1 MSQINCCSSRKVY
14 CQHIRNIYSAD
25 SSGVQPW
32 FSDSIT
38 VTERNL
44 FLQPA
49 SRRFPISPRE
59 NDTFSPAAGVI
70 IYDVLNNA
78 PADTKYLS
86 KYTWEGTIGLLYDDV
101 YPGQVLGTTTQRVEK
116 GSNEVLFNDVVL
128 SDWGYSYILKISMRA
143 KETAFWNLTCL
154 IGPFDVDI
162 LDTFEM
168 PLIESEEYR
177 QLKII
182 FDGNFKAVKA
192 DQRKFEIF
200 FLNLFGRKYP
210 QVRWKNLT
218 VSEGS
223 VVVDFIITG
232 LTNELDKTSK
242 ELAYDIGSGKADIE
256 YLKGTKWK
264 ASTESVPSRKLL
276 ENPGTTDGQSAEE
289 GAGGLSVAWIVAIVI
304 NVVLITVFI
313 ISILYCWIR
322 RKKQNDSIR
331 SGSSLNYDGDAETM
345 IANKAESK
353 KKSME
358 EKAALMNAG
367 HRGDIFTI
375 EDGRRGL
382 HKHKHEDEDERC
394 NCFSPAC
401 YCSVGDGRKTESRL
415 DRSG

>member
-1 MSQINCCSSRKVY
+1 MDSYIYYLNIFVEDFETDLIISLKDYNQIQQSEVLQGISKSNFKNGQALFS
-14 CQHIRNIYSAD
+14 NISFLKTGNNFKISISAAD

-38 VTERNL
+38 VTERSL

-70 IYDVLNNA
+70 IHDALNNA

-116 GSNEVLFNDVVL
+116 GSNEVLFHDVVL

-143 KETAFWNLTCL
+143 KETTFWNLTCL

-182 FDGNFKAVKA
+182 FDGNFKAIKA

-200 FLNLFGRKYP
+200 FLNHFGRKYP

-223 VVVDFIITG
+223 VVV
-232 LTNELDKTSK
+232 
-242 ELAYDIGSGKADIE
+242 
-256 YLKGTKWK
+256 
-264 ASTESVPSRKLL
+264 VH
-276 ENPGTTDGQSAEE
+276 
-289 GAGGLSVAWIVAIVI
+289 
-304 NVVLITVFI
+304 
-313 ISILYCWIR
+313 
-322 RKKQNDSIR
+322 
-331 SGSSLNYDGDAETM
+331 NY
-345 IANKAESK
+345 
-353 KKSME
+353 
-358 EKAALMNAG
+358 
-367 HRGDIFTI
+367 R
-375 EDGRRGL
+375 
-382 HKHKHEDEDERC
+382 
-394 NCFSPAC
+394 
-401 YCSVGDGRKTESRL
+401 V
-415 DRSG
+415 